1 MENKKLVY
9 ILIGFFALLLI
20 GGLFFGLGRIS
31 GNTIKEE
38 TTNNLDLS
46 EYRSEEIPEK
56 CRLPE
61 YEDSIEEWKEHLSHH
76 QNTLYCLDYYNNEGE

>member
-1 MENKKLVY
+1 MENKNLMQLGIGLLV
-9 ILIGFFALLLI
+9 IILI
-20 GGLFFGLGRIS
+20 GGLFFGLGKIS

-46 EYRSEEIPEK
+46 EYRLEEIPEECK
-56 CRLPE
+56 LPE

-76 QNTLYCLDYYNNEGE
+76 QNTLYCLDDYYK